1 MNKINLQK
9 QKKNVLFT
17 LDDNFNM
24 GEGFTTMHEN
34 GNTIFTQKYP
44 TFPTKYSQI
53 HLETV
58 DSVVNKKGIEYD
70 ALTNQF
76 SRNEQA
82 TFIRGRMKAVE
93 QLIYAEFTNVLNNVT
108 ASVIVDLIDR
118 VYCKYGKT
126 LQLDM
131 SNILSSIHVPYMT
144 YNGIPRANVKNESY
158 YDYMAGSLVMITI
171 PNVMTRISEGLY
183 KELYINIRYL
193 RRSQYRPGWAWWP
206 TRRSRCSTSCRRS
219 EQSYSSPRPKRGAAY
234 LCRRCGCCRAHGV
247 GVNPRSKDTTRACRP
262 CRLHPSPPTRRA

>member
-131 SNILSSIHVPYMT
+131 SNILSSIHVQYMT

-183 KELYINIRYL
+183 KELYINIYV
-193 RRSQYRPGWAWWP
+193 PGENAEGCDKLFNYIQP
-206 TRRSRCSTSCRRS
+206 EVNRALNIIERAAANMCIPMILKYQRL
-219 EQSYSSPRPKRGAAY
+219 QNAY
-234 LCRRCGCCRAHGV
+234 LGFNNNRSDHDCWCDDCG
-247 GVNPRSKDTTRACRP
+247 NF
-262 CRLHPSPPTRRA
+262 